1 MPSSSQKDRPTAWS
15 SILSMFRRN
24 TTVPGALGVEELAQ
38 AFQQER
44 SRTDRNGRGFCM
56 VVFWKDDQG
65 DQSDQGEYD
74 LRPLAKHLRS
84 LMRLYDLLGSLDS
97 KHLAVLLPETMP
109 QGARQFAENSLRVFK
124 DSKLNTEHG
133 IQYEICSY
141 PLEPEASPDKEEW
154 AESREDRSK
163 TPKRGSEL
171 VAPAQAQDLSE
182 AFVQPISWRRRTIDV
197 LVSGSSLILLSPVLI
212 LAALAVRL
220 STPGPAIYTQL
231 RAGPG
236 GAPFKFYKFRSM
248 YLDADA
254 RKAALK
260 GKNEK
265 TGPIFKMKNDPRIT
279 PVGRYLRK
287 TSIDELPQLL
297 NVLLGNMTLIGPRP
311 PTLDEVENYS
321 LWQRKRL
328 DRTGG
333 ITCIWQVS
341 GRSEI
346 KFEEWV
352 RMDIEYQQKRS
363 FWFDLKLVLKT
374 FGAVFSG
381 RGAY

>member
-1 MPSSSQKDRPTAWS
+1 
-15 SILSMFRRN
+15 MFRR
-24 TTVPGALGVEELAQ
+24 TTAVPGALGVEELAQ

-56 VVFWKDDQG
+56 VVFWKEDQ
-65 DQSDQGEYD
+65 DEYD
-74 LRPLAKHLRS
+74 LRPLASHLRDM
-84 LMRLYDLLGSLDS
+84 MRLYDLLGSLDG
-97 KHLAVLLPETMP
+97 KHLAVLLPETLP
-109 QGARQFAENSLRVFK
+109 QGARKFADNALAQFE
-124 DSKLNTEHG
+124 DPKLGSEHG
-133 IQYEICSY
+133 IEYEICSY
-141 PLEPEASPDKEEW
+141 PLESDASPDQENWEETSADSTGSQEKPKEQ
-154 AESREDRSK
+154 D
-163 TPKRGSEL
+163 SEL
-171 VAPAQAQDLSE
+171 VAHSVAAPPTQDLSE
-182 AFVQPISWRRRTIDV
+182 AFLQPVSWGRRTIDII
-197 LVSGSSLILLSPVLI
+197 VSGTSLILLSPVLI
-212 LAALAVRL
+212 GAALAVKF

-236 GAPFKFYKFRSM
+236 GVPFKFYKFRSM

-260 GKNEK
+260 DDNEK
-265 TGPIFKMKNDPRIT
+265 SGPIFKMRNDPRIT

-287 TSIDELPQLL
+287 TSVDELPQLY
-297 NVLLGNMTLIGPRP
+297 NVLRGDMTLIGPRP

-363 FWFDLKLVLKT
+363 FWFDVKLILKT